1 MWSPNVAGWE
11 RTERERLFTAIF
23 AESCVASSEALLAL
37 LTTLH
42 RRRPTEWAHA
52 QRVASIAMQIGRELA
67 LPERLLLDLERAS
80 WLHDLGKMV
89 VSDRTS
95 SVSEVVQPADV
106 AIWSRQLFAAGAIIE
121 AAPALKPAAA
131 FVLASRE
138 CVDGTGFPHR
148 LVGEDIPLGARIVH
162 VADTYDALTELCAVF
177 SVSSDSINAEL
188 TRHVGTRFDASVVA
202 AWLRCADGA
211 PTPSSARSGDDA
223 GSLF

>member
-1 MWSPNVAGWE
+1 MQSLTRKRA
-11 RTERERLFTAIF
+11 TFTTVMLTCMEGGVEQTVRPIIASRG
-23 AESCVASSEALLAL
+23 SCCTPQAVCALQA
-37 LTTLH
+37 
-42 RRRPTEWAHA
+42 AF
-52 QRVASIAMQIGRELA
+52 
-67 LPERLLLDLERAS
+67 RAS

-89 VSDRTS
+89 VPDRTS

-211 PTPSSARSGDDA
+211 PTPSSAGSGDDA